1 MRKNKRLLSV
11 LLSLIMAFGLLP
23 ASLITADA
31 LVEYDLWVGGKRVT
45 SENAGNIFGDNS
57 ARYDHATQ
65 TLTLQNPKLTGMYN
79 YALIYS
85 ENKLKVVGSLASQ
98 SYVTEYGIFVNM
110 GSLEFNKMNS
120 TDNGS
125 LSFNGKRTGVYA
137 GGDITILDKHV
148 YAYGE
153 AGTGIY
159 SKTGNIYIDAQDK
172 QIVANGGA
180 HGLCCSGSVTIADV
194 GALNANASAVEGVGI
209 NAMSGSVRIGS
220 GCKGEISA
228 SGERAGVW
236 AKKDF
241 VMHGGKIEIVCTR
254 TKEKSRTDYG
264 YGVFCKDGDLT
275 VDGGSF
281 KATGGYAATSAQNFT
296 IKNCTF
302 YTSLA
307 WIGISNFGDLTIEK
321 ADVTSK
327 GYAWGV
333 SMSGN
338 LTLNAGSEVFA
349 MCEEDIALKVLGSV
363 TIDPSLAIN
372 EPEDGKLVGSKF
384 LNKNDQEAKLVRIGK
399 PIEKYDI
406 WIGADQITELNKND
420 FFGDGSVA
428 LDTTT
433 TPYTLTLNDPAI
445 PGEWA
450 DSKIFI
456 DGIDVAIKGKATLEG
471 SEYAINSDS
480 SGSIDLYG
488 DFNLKGKTV
497 GLFCA
502 GNLAIEEGTIVVEGG
517 KDGIYVVSDCV
528 IDGDDVTATGSEA
541 GIYLEA
547 GNLKINGAK
556 VTAKNVTERAIYV
569 DDGSFRI
576 ENHAELNAE
585 GGESGIF
592 ATKDIDLI
600 DSTVNAKGVSD
611 AAIYS
616 NSGNI
621 NVKSCT
627 VVAES
632 ESLIGIQCPDG
643 VYTNDTDANVKVTAA
658 EEGVLAGSVRMNGGV
673 LEVTSSGKTAVLT
686 KINGILMLGGELT
699 ATGANGIVAEDG
711 DVNISGG
718 KVVATA
724 NSEEEESYAICAA
737 DDTIILCT
745 ANVQAK
751 SNGHGIYANKNVE
764 IDTST
769 ISSQAVKGYALASRK
784 DMIMEGGT
792 AVLLSNEND
801 AVHVAGNLMLDQ
813 SVSLTAQGG
822 KYGIYAGE
830 ELNVVKASVN
840 ADGPD
845 NAVYS
850 ENGKFFR
857 EPTLYLTEP
866 MNGKVSADNKT
877 IVTLYEEKATSV
889 KIRME
894 GLSFGVF
901 VGSAE
906 ITMDNMNDVFGD
918 MSVVFDPADYTL
930 RFLNNV
936 EIAGDH
942 NGAKIYAKDVD
953 LTIAGNEDI
962 LDDTA
967 SYGVYVENGSVT
979 FDGFFKIKS
988 SDAAVYADK
997 DIIVQSGSVEAEG
1010 GNKGLVAKEDITI
1023 VNASVDAKGN
1033 DAISADEEIY
1043 MSNVS
1048 VNAEGSNGFGIF
1060 SLNGN
1065 IVITDVSLV
1074 RVKGTNA
1081 GIKTAAGDVAID
1093 VNSNVEADGGE
1104 NKAFDAAGAITLDD
1118 TQAITEPEGAKID
1131 GGTVTQA
1138 DGTGF
1143 AVKAKIEPKPITCV
1157 VLFDS
1162 KGGTTVEDQI
1172 VVLGATAEKPAED
1185 PTRTGFTFDGW
1196 YADEEYTTDFPFD
1209 DPIMSDT
1216 VVYAKWTEIVA
1227 PPANYTVSFDVD
1239 GGSEV
1244 AAQTVEDGKTA
1255 EKPEDPTKEGYDFS
1269 GWFTDNTFA
1278 VGFDFA
1284 LPITADTTVYAKW
1297 TKHEEIKKYSVVF
1310 HVDGGSEVA
1319 SQIVTEGGLIEKPE
1333 DPTREGYTFKGWFTD
1348 DTFAT
1353 GFDFTAPVTADVMI
1367 YAKWTKDEAPEAPKY
1382 TVTFIS
1388 NGGSDVEAQT
1398 VEEGDLA
1405 VRPAEPTR
1413 EEYTFKGWFE
1423 DEELT
1428 TEYTFLTAV
1437 TADVTVYAKWEKN
1450 EAPGETIYT
1459 VTFNT
1464 DGGAEIAAQTVKEG
1478 EKAEKPADPTK
1489 EGFTFKGW
1497 FADAEL

>member
-528 IDGDDVTATGSEA
+528 IEEGIDRDLAGEAKGLQAARSPAPAEHQVKIGADPRRA
-541 GIYLEA
+541 GIPGSRKSVDGKRRQRYGRAAVVPKGHFSLQRGNQPVIIGQRGKVRGCGLHPGGAHPPEKVPLRVNRLGQPDGELGGDAARPA
-547 GNLKINGAK
+547 GNGVIGA
-556 VTAKNVTERAIYV
+556 RY
-569 DDGSFRI
+569 DLPGQ
-576 ENHAELNAE
+576 NHVQSPF
-585 GGESGIF
+585 SG
-592 ATKDIDLI
+592 
-600 DSTVNAKGVSD
+600 
-611 AAIYS
+611 
-616 NSGNI
+616 
-621 NVKSCT
+621 
-627 VVAES
+627 
-632 ESLIGIQCPDG
+632 
-643 VYTNDTDANVKVTAA
+643 
-658 EEGVLAGSVRMNGGV
+658 
-673 LEVTSSGKTAVLT
+673 
-686 KINGILMLGGELT
+686 
-699 ATGANGIVAEDG
+699 
-711 DVNISGG
+711 
-718 KVVATA
+718 
-724 NSEEEESYAICAA
+724 A
-737 DDTIILCT
+737 DDPSCSCRQK
-745 ANVQAK
+745 AM
-751 SNGHGIYANKNVE
+751 
-764 IDTST
+764 
-769 ISSQAVKGYALASRK
+769 SRW
-784 DMIMEGGT
+784 
-792 AVLLSNEND
+792 
-801 AVHVAGNLMLDQ
+801 VAGPRR
-813 SVSLTAQGG
+813 SPQGPPPRCSR
-822 KYGIYAGE
+822 A
-830 ELNVVKASVN
+830 
-840 ADGPD
+840 
-845 NAVYS
+845 
-850 ENGKFFR
+850 
-857 EPTLYLTEP
+857 
-866 MNGKVSADNKT
+866 
-877 IVTLYEEKATSV
+877 
-889 KIRME
+889 
-894 GLSFGVF
+894 
-901 VGSAE
+901 
-906 ITMDNMNDVFGD
+906 
-918 MSVVFDPADYTL
+918 PA
-930 RFLNNV
+930 
-936 EIAGDH
+936 
-942 NGAKIYAKDVD
+942 
-953 LTIAGNEDI
+953 
-962 LDDTA
+962 
-967 SYGVYVENGSVT
+967 
-979 FDGFFKIKS
+979 
-988 SDAAVYADK
+988 
-997 DIIVQSGSVEAEG
+997 
-1010 GNKGLVAKEDITI
+1010 
-1023 VNASVDAKGN
+1023 
-1033 DAISADEEIY
+1033 
-1043 MSNVS
+1043 
-1048 VNAEGSNGFGIF
+1048 
-1060 SLNGN
+1060 
-1065 IVITDVSLV
+1065 
-1074 RVKGTNA
+1074 
-1081 GIKTAAGDVAID
+1081 
-1093 VNSNVEADGGE
+1093 
-1104 NKAFDAAGAITLDD
+1104 
-1118 TQAITEPEGAKID
+1118 
-1131 GGTVTQA
+1131 
-1138 DGTGF
+1138 
-1143 AVKAKIEPKPITCV
+1143 
-1157 VLFDS
+1157 
-1162 KGGTTVEDQI
+1162 
-1172 VVLGATAEKPAED
+1172 
-1185 PTRTGFTFDGW
+1185 W
-1196 YADEEYTTDFPFD
+1196 
-1209 DPIMSDT
+1209 
-1216 VVYAKWTEIVA
+1216 
-1227 PPANYTVSFDVD
+1227 
-1239 GGSEV
+1239 
-1244 AAQTVEDGKTA
+1244 
-1255 EKPEDPTKEGYDFS
+1255 
-1269 GWFTDNTFA
+1269 
-1278 VGFDFA
+1278 
-1284 LPITADTTVYAKW
+1284 
-1297 TKHEEIKKYSVVF
+1297 
-1310 HVDGGSEVA
+1310 
-1319 SQIVTEGGLIEKPE
+1319 
-1333 DPTREGYTFKGWFTD
+1333 
-1348 DTFAT
+1348 
-1353 GFDFTAPVTADVMI
+1353 
-1367 YAKWTKDEAPEAPKY
+1367 
-1382 TVTFIS
+1382 
-1388 NGGSDVEAQT
+1388 
-1398 VEEGDLA
+1398 
-1405 VRPAEPTR
+1405 
-1413 EEYTFKGWFE
+1413 
-1423 DEELT
+1423 
-1428 TEYTFLTAV
+1428 
-1437 TADVTVYAKWEKN
+1437 
-1450 EAPGETIYT
+1450 
-1459 VTFNT
+1459 
-1464 DGGAEIAAQTVKEG
+1464 
-1478 EKAEKPADPTK
+1478 
-1489 EGFTFKGW
+1489 
-1497 FADAEL
+1497 